1 MDCKEFSH
9 LLDAYVEE
17 TLPEAVQDRMRA
29 HEKRCSACR
38 EAVILRKDLRALHEE
53 TEMPDEFALSWRRMI
68 AEETGEEKKKIVQF
82 PWKNWIAA
90 AAAFVFILGGTLL
103 TRGGNENMAMENGTP
118 MMMMASKRSNENG
131 VNMAAAYDHS
141 MPAAEEAVEAQM
153 EKIIRTASFTLKT
166 LHFEEDLEKLQQET
180 ASCGGR
186 VEYFYVGGDREAG
199 EMRSA
204 SLTLRIPSEKLDGFL
219 EGAGNIGRITSQR
232 QEKEDV
238 SDSYY
243 DVKSR
248 LETQQKK
255 MERLL
260 LLMEEAN
267 QVSDLVEIE
276 NAIADTQYQ
285 IDRYTAQL
293 QNYDSRVD
301 YSTVYAT
308 VQEIRIAESEET
320 GLGEKILSGLKNS
333 VNGGVEFLKDALV
346 FVISALPWAG
356 AAALLGGGGYLLTKK
371 IRKIRKER

>member
-1 MDCKEFSH
+1 MDCNEFSH

-17 TLPEAVQDRMRA
+17 TLPEAVADRMRA
-29 HEKRCSACR
+29 HEKRCPECR
-38 EAVILRKDLRALHEE
+38 EAALLRKDLRALHEE
-53 TEMPDEFALSWRRMI
+53 TEMPDEFSASWRRMI
-68 AEETGEEKKKIVQF
+68 AEEKSEEKKKIVQM

-103 TRGGNENMAMENGTP
+103 TRGGHENAAQENGSP
-118 MMMMASKRSNENG
+118 MMMMASKRSNDNG
-131 VNMAAAYDHS
+131 VNMAAAYDYT
-141 MPAAEEAVEAQM
+141 MPAAEDMEAQP

-180 ASCGGR
+180 AACGGR
-186 VEYFYVGGDREAG
+186 VEYFYVGGDAEAG

-204 SLTLRIPSEKLDGFL
+204 SLTLRIPAEKLDGFL

-260 LLMEEAN
+260 LLMEEAD

-285 IDRYTAQL
+285 IDHYTAQL
-293 QNYDSRVD
+293 QSYDSRVD
-301 YSTVYAT
+301 YSTVNAT

-320 GLGEKILSGLKNS
+320 GLGEKILSGLRSS
-333 VNGGVEFLKDALV
+333 VSAGVEFFKDMLV
-346 FVISALPWAG
+346 FVISSLPWAG
-356 AAALLGGGGYLLTKK
+356 AAALIGGGGYLLAKK
-371 IRKIRKER
+371 IRKNRKEK